1 MISNTTAENAT
12 ETLSESIFE
21 LIGTFKILF
30 DRFKILLEIP
40 LSSDPIMI
48 ATDFLKFELYIV
60 SSPFSER
67 LIISISRELKCRIAS
82 FILLTLAIGI
92 LNTPPD

>member
-30 DRFKILLEIP
+30 DRFKY
-40 LSSDPIMI
+40 
-48 ATDFLKFELYIV
+48 F
-60 SSPFSER
+60 
-67 LIISISRELKCRIAS
+67 
-82 FILLTLAIGI
+82 
-92 LNTPPD
+92 